1 MVEKKHLM
9 ITIQGQVQGVG
20 FRFFLKKIA
29 DDLGICGSARNQED
43 GSLYIEAEASA
54 ETLQSFI
61 DKCRQGPAS
70 AQIKELYTL
79 EGELK
84 NYSDFRIAL

>member
-1 MVEKKHLM
+1 M
-9 ITIQGQVQGVG
+9 ITIRGQVQGVG

-29 DDLGICGSARNQED
+29 DDLGICGAAHNQQD
-43 GSLYIEAEASA
+43 GSVYIEAEALPD
-54 ETLQSFI
+54 TLQSFV

-70 AQIKELYTL
+70 AEIKELYAL

-84 NYSDFRIAL
+84 NYHDFRIAL